1 MSLSIKERLK
11 LILNRLKKRYPQVS
25 CALTHHNAFELLV
38 ATILSAQCTDIQVN
52 KVTPALFKR
61 YPTPQALAHA
71 NPVHLESMVRSTGF
85 YHNKSKNLKA
95 MATRLVADFKGQVP
109 DNMEALLSLPGVA
122 RKTAN
127 VVLGD
132 WFGQAEGIVVDTH
145 VKRISR
151 LLDLTQSTQPPQ
163 IEKDLMLLLPRKE
176 WIGFPHRLILLGRE
190 ICIAR
195 RPKCPLCP
203 LNDCCPSAVL
213 T

>member
-1 MSLSIKERLK
+1 
-11 LILNRLKKRYPQVS
+11 V
-25 CALTHHNAFELLV
+25 
-38 ATILSAQCTDIQVN
+38 QVN

-61 YPTPQALAHA
+61 YPTPETMAMA
-71 NPVHLESMVRSTGF
+71 NPVHLENLVRSTGF
-85 YHNKSKNLKA
+85 YRNKAKNLKA
-95 MATRLVADFKGQVP
+95 MAQQVVEEFAGQVP
-109 DNMEALLSLPGVA
+109 DQMEQLLSLPGVA

-132 WFGQAEGIVVDTH
+132 WFKRAEGIVVDTH

-151 LLDLTQSTQPPQ
+151 LLSLTPSTQPPQ
-163 IEKDLMLLLPRKE
+163 IERDLMALLPRKE